1 MNAMRAST
9 RRGQQVLLLC
19 VLALAVLGMHHIPF
33 LTAHAAM
40 ADDSPA
46 AAMSEAPSSVS
57 GMLEAPSAG
66 DPAPGA
72 GHDLMHLC
80 LAVLLAATGL
90 VLLASWLV
98 ATFRTRTHVRRI
110 GARSSTHP
118 GNRSPPRAGRSL
130 LTSVCILRI

>member
-1 MNAMRAST
+1 M
-9 RRGQQVLLLC
+9 LLLC
-19 VLALAVLGMHHIPF
+19 VLAFAVLGMHHTPF

-46 AAMSEAPSSVS
+46 AAAMPEAPSSVS
-57 GMLEAPSAG
+57 GMLEPPSAG

-98 ATFRTRTHVRRI
+98 TTLSARTHVRRI